1 MSNRKFHLVA
11 PDISKH
17 AYNKTMNKRVVLL
30 FATVFSILGGYV
42 PVLFGNND
50 LLSGW
55 SILMGIVGGI
65 FGIWLGVVVSKR
77 IE

>member
-1 MSNRKFHLVA
+1 
-11 PDISKH
+11 
-17 AYNKTMNKRVVLL
+17 MNKRIILI
-30 FATVFSILGGYV
+30 FATVFSILGGYI

-77 IE
+77 VG